1 MVTDEFNV
9 AVRSIYDTSINSN
22 MKTYS
27 GNTKHVSI
35 QNNKNKQRGKDRKE
49 KNWRSVAWWRKK
61 CSFHLSPSV
70 YESKKSTAQQR
81 CPHTRKF
88 HTSVHLKAG
97 GLEQRKWNQGKSGG
111 AACNPVLPGNPAAAV
126 MRCTWLWPLGCSGSS
141 DGSHG
146 GPMTGSFTFTL
157 TGSSWLKEAIP
168 EISEAVVRQP
178 GFLFPFL
185 LRWSLWFRRFQMH
198 GSSYHPGAPGGDAS
212 DSSSSKAPTAL
223 EAQLW

>member
-1 MVTDEFNV
+1 MVTEEFNV

-97 GLEQRKWNQGKSGG
+97 GLEQKVEPGEEWRRCLQSRPAREPGSSGD
-111 AACNPVLPGNPAAAV
+111 AV
-126 MRCTWLWPLGCSGSS
+126 HVTLASWLQWQQWWEPWRAHDWLLHLHPHWQLLAERSNTRDLRGSGEATWLLVPLPPEVE
-141 DGSHG
+141 
-146 GPMTGSFTFTL
+146 PMT
-157 TGSSWLKEAIP
+157 
-168 EISEAVVRQP
+168 
-178 GFLFPFL
+178 
-185 LRWSLWFRRFQMH
+185 
-198 GSSYHPGAPGGDAS
+198 
-212 DSSSSKAPTAL
+212 
-223 EAQLW
+223 